1 MHKNI
6 FRVPFSPFVLGLINV
21 LIFSIYY
28 LILYFLYQAISK
40 IININIPY
48 IIAAIL
54 ISFCIVAICGIILKK
69 IIDKDHYSIL
79 RAIAVV
85 ILSTI
90 IGIAYGLLYVVW
102 SIFVNLP
109 KSCVDDFLNASGHTA
124 AKEKEEEEEKKRKER
139 EAFAW
144 QKEQE
149 RAEKIYL
156 EYLKKQIEEQERQK
170 TLDVLKREFGISK
183 LPSEE
188 EYRHLEREYL
198 KKHHPDNGGTSKDF
212 VEAQQVLES
221 LKLVMSLRDEGKIRD
236 DLTYVG

>member
-1 MHKNI
+1 M
-6 FRVPFSPFVLGLINV
+6 
-21 LIFSIYY
+21 
-28 LILYFLYQAISK
+28 A
-40 IININIPY
+40 
-48 IIAAIL
+48 
-54 ISFCIVAICGIILKK
+54 
-69 IIDKDHYSIL
+69 
-79 RAIAVV
+79 
-85 ILSTI
+85 
-90 IGIAYGLLYVVW
+90 
-102 SIFVNLP
+102 
-109 KSCVDDFLNASGHTA
+109 DFLNFSGHTE
-124 AKEKEEEEEKKRKER
+124 AKKKEEAEEEKRREQETFER
-139 EAFAW
+139 

-149 RAEKIYL
+149 RAERIYF
-156 EYLKKQIEEQERQK
+156 ECLKKQIEEQERQK